1 MNIHR
6 NKCGVTLV
14 ELIITMAIF
23 SVLFAAAYSVF
34 NGIVRHISIERKD
47 TKTEL
52 DIISVVWPL
61 MKEIQ
66 TAGFGTAST
75 GPCAP
80 PVRLE
85 DNALIIY
92 STAAGD
98 NKNAGKW
105 SSLDDDCSI
114 HGISNGETVT
124 IIKAG
129 DREYMGTGSITGG
142 RVSPCSHEYHGNN
155 TCIAFWVPSASL
167 ECYETRYAL
176 RTYTSGTRPV
186 ICQQGTQKISRSV
199 SRIAGSTKFQPL
211 LDCVFGKDAE
221 GDLGMNV
228 RFGCID
234 AAGNLHWRKN
244 TDCGTSHLRFVRIG
258 VLVQGSTKTDIRG
271 PAEITFFSDLGAPLT
286 VTIDLSDE
294 QRYFRWKKIEETI
307 PLRNLV

>member
-1 MNIHR
+1 MNIQDTR
-6 NKCGVTLV
+6 SGVTLV
-14 ELIITMAIF
+14 ELIITLAIF
-23 SVLFAAAYSVF
+23 SVMIAAAYSVF
-34 NGIVRHISIERKD
+34 NGIIRHVTIERKD

-52 DIISVVWPL
+52 DIISTVWPL

-66 TAGFGTAST
+66 SAGFGTAPAGSCS
-75 GPCAP
+75 PSL
-80 PVRLE
+80 RL
-85 DNALIIY
+85 DGNALIIH

-105 SSLDDDCSI
+105 SALDNDCSI
-114 HGISNGETVT
+114 HGIANGETVS

-129 DREYMGTGSITGG
+129 DRGYTGTGSITGNK
-142 RVSPCSHEYHGNN
+142 VSPCNPEYHGNN

-176 RTYTSGTRPV
+176 RSYTSGTRPV
-186 ICQQGTQKISRSV
+186 ICQQGTQKVSRSV
-199 SRIAGSTKFQPL
+199 STIAGSTNYQPI
-211 LDCVFGKDAE
+211 LDCVFGKDAQ
-221 GDLGMNV
+221 GDPGMNV

-234 AAGNLHWRKN
+234 TEGSLNWRKDTN
-244 TDCGTSHLRFVRIG
+244 CGASDLRFVRIG
-258 VLVQGSTKTDIRG
+258 MLVQGSTKTDIRG
-271 PAEITFFSDLGAPLT
+271 PAAITFFRDLGAPLT

>member
-1 MNIHR
+1 MI
-6 NKCGVTLV
+6 TL
-14 ELIITMAIF
+14 AIF
-23 SVLFAAAYSVF
+23 SVMIAAAYSVF
-34 NGIVRHISIERKD
+34 SGIIRHITIERKD

-66 TAGFGTAST
+66 SAGFGTAST
-75 GPCAP
+75 GTCSP
-80 PVRLE
+80 PIRLE
-85 DNALIIY
+85 DNALIIH

-105 SSLDDDCSI
+105 SPLDDDCSI
-114 HGISNGETVT
+114 HGISNGETVS

-129 DREYMGTGSITGG
+129 NREYTGTGSITGS
-142 RVSPCSHEYHGNN
+142 RVSPCNPEYHGNN
-155 TCIAFWVPSASL
+155 TCIAFWVPSESL

-176 RTYTSGTRPV
+176 RPYTSGTRPV
-186 ICQQGTQKISRSV
+186 ICHKGTQKLSRSV
-199 SRIAGSTKFQPL
+199 SRIAGSTKFQPM
-211 LDCVFGKDAE
+211 LDCVFGKDAQ
-221 GDLGMNV
+221 GDMGMNV

-234 AAGNLHWRKN
+234 TAGSIHWRID

-258 VLVQGSTKTDIRG
+258 VLVQGSTKTDIRR
-271 PAEITFFSDLGAPLT
+271 PAATTFFTDLGAPLT